1 MVELRRIIFLFIII
15 FLTNKSKNVDL
26 NNIKIIEGS
35 AIFEVFPFQLPNK
48 DFIFLCYDY
57 NPDNHEHSFII
68 YELRSSR
75 EISSENTM
83 DWFELSADKFITTVL
98 TIDNN
103 YYIIFCNLEDCYSID
118 FVNMNYEVKE
128 FHSLLQETVDS
139 TIYDEYWEWDTFY
152 FSEIINIDNRNKIL
166 FSQISNNNIYLS
178 IVKINNKELS
188 FESIAESTEGPYVY
202 TYPHDL
208 NCFIT
213 TNNYIE
219 CLYMDEIESQSHFR
233 VAVYE
238 QSLNYL
244 NNIILDT
251 DNINFQD
258 EVSFYNAIRAIHL
271 KNEIG
276 IFTYYINNYDAQFS
290 KLRMQINELYFE
302 GGIPSFRNVIQDNQI
317 IEISFDDDD
326 DYNYYSSDS
335 TRINSESLI
344 KLNDNKFSYA
354 YIYSEDIIIL
364 IIFDLFGDNNNNLFV
379 RYYKIDFT
387 DYNYKTRDILKLF
400 NYDSFLGLGI
410 NYKDSEN
417 NKNALF
423 IFFGYYKIQSNNK
436 ISLDVYKEN
445 KGFIFEINNYNLISL
460 DNNLFGYELIIKIT
474 SISNALKG
482 TRFFSINKN
491 MEIHKNDLIDKDD
504 HILIDFSGVNTQI
517 GEKSIIEITWTLATS
532 EYDKLVEY
540 YDKSE
545 TFGGGEQFS
554 DFYESTVLEEKI
566 FTIELTFVCSE
577 SSETITSFCSYPVL
591 KTKTIQNGS
600 NNIIFLSDF
609 IYTNEANNLFNTYLT
624 LSGYDSTTSCS
635 NDPINIIKYNYMN
648 DCLNNCPT
656 NYNHDSSNNCIYVCE
671 NKFSFN
677 SKCYDNCPEGAI
689 SYLSNDQKS
698 CKCEK
703 LYYKDENLNYVC
715 LSSLICD
722 NKHPVLNEQTKECCN
737 YRVKYRDEYYME
749 CPENTCISQKFGEN
763 NICEDKT
770 PDMKVFNGICFN
782 DYHSIQ
788 SKFREMAEN
797 NIKLNDK
804 EGVTLSV

>member
-1 MVELRRIIFLFIII
+1 M
-15 FLTNKSKNVDL
+15 KK
-26 NNIKIIEGS
+26 
-35 AIFEVFPFQLPNK
+35 
-48 DFIFLCYDY
+48 
-57 NPDNHEHSFII
+57 
-68 YELRSSR
+68 
-75 EISSENTM
+75 
-83 DWFELSADKFITTVL
+83 TVA
-98 TIDNN
+98 
-103 YYIIFCNLEDCYSID
+103 
-118 FVNMNYEVKE
+118 
-128 FHSLLQETVDS
+128 S
-139 TIYDEYWEWDTFY
+139 TIYDGYWDTFY

-166 FSQISNNNIYLS
+166 FSQISENNIYLS
-178 IVKINNKELS
+178 IVRINDKDLS
-188 FESIAESTEGPYVY
+188 FESIAESTEGQGPYVY

-219 CLYMDEIESQSHFR
+219 CLYIAEIEGQNHYS

-244 NNIILDT
+244 NNILIET

-258 EVSFYNAIRAIHL
+258 EVGFYNTIKAIHL

-276 IFTYYINNYDAQFS
+276 IFTYYINNYGEEFS

-302 GGIPSFRNVIQDNQI
+302 GSNPSFRNVIQGEENRI
-317 IEISFDDDD
+317 IEISFDND
-326 DYNYYSSDS
+326 DYNYYSSVS
-335 TRINSESLI
+335 LTRINSESLI
-344 KLNDNKFSYA
+344 KINDNQFSYA

-364 IIFDLFGDNNNNLFV
+364 IIFDLFGNNNNNLFV

-387 DYNYKTRDILKLF
+387 SYNYKTRDILKLF
-400 NYDSFLGLGI
+400 NYDSFLGLVI
-410 NYKDSEN
+410 NYEDSEN

-423 IFFGYYKIQSNNK
+423 IFFGYYTIQSNNK

-445 KGFIFEINNYNLISL
+445 KGFIFEINNYNLITL

-491 MEIHKNDLIDKDD
+491 MEIHMNDLIDNDD
-504 HILIDFSGVNTQI
+504 QILIDFSGVNTQI
-517 GEKSIIEITWTLATS
+517 GEKSIIEITWTVATP

-540 YDKSE
+540 SDKSE

-554 DFYESTVLEEKI
+554 NFYESTILEEKI
-566 FTIELTFVCSE
+566 FTIEITFVCSE
-577 SSETITSFCSYPVL
+577 SSETITTFCSYPVL
-591 KTKTIQNGS
+591 NTKTIQNGS

-609 IYTNEANNLFNTYLT
+609 IYTNEANNLFQTYLT
-624 LSGYDSTTSCS
+624 LDDYDSTIYCN

-648 DCLNNCPT
+648 DCINECPT

-689 SYLSNDQKS
+689 SYSSNDQKS

-722 NKHPVLNEQTKECCN
+722 DKHPILNERTKECCN

-782 DYHSIQ
+782 
-788 SKFREMAEN
+788 
-797 NIKLNDK
+797 L
-804 EGVTLSV
+804 LSL